1 MKKAKDR
8 INPTVNGIKP
18 SGIRKFFDV
27 AAEIPDAI
35 SLGVGE
41 PDFVTPWSVRN
52 AAVRSLQRGYT
63 SYTSNRGLKEL
74 REEIAFY
81 LSSRFNLHY
90 DFEKEIFVTVGASEA
105 IDVALRALV
114 TPGDGVL
121 VPDPSYVSYA
131 PGITL
136 AGGVPQ
142 PIRTEAKDDFKLTPQ
157 ALEKAVTDKSRVI
170 IFPYPN
176 NPTGAVMNKKE
187 TEEIAAVI
195 KKYDLTVISD
205 EIYAE
210 LTYGER
216 HVSICAGEG
225 MKERSVVISGFS
237 KAFAMTGWRLGYI
250 AAPKEISEAML
261 KIHQYVIMC
270 APTFSQYAA
279 LYALREG
286 RKDGYRD
293 VEYMR
298 EQYDM
303 RRKYLVSGLNRIGLT
318 CFEPRGAFYAFPCV
332 KSTGLSGEVFA
343 ERLLREKHVAVVPG
357 DAFGDSG
364 KDFVRCSYACS
375 LSQLKEALERIEEF
389 TRGLARC

>member
-8 INPTVNGIKP
+8 LNPAVSGIKP

-52 AAVRSLQRGYT
+52 AAIRSLQRGYT

-74 REEIAFY
+74 REEIAYY

-105 IDVALRALV
+105 IDIALRTLV
-114 TPGDGVL
+114 TQGDGVL
-121 VPDPSYVSYA
+121 VPDPSYVSYV

-142 PIRTEAKDDFKLTPQ
+142 PIKTEAADDFKLTAR
-157 ALEKAVTDKSRVI
+157 ALESAVTDKSRVL

-176 NPTGAVMNKKE
+176 NPTGAVMGKKE
-187 TEEIAAVI
+187 IDEIATVI

-216 HVSICAGEG
+216 HVSLCASDG

-237 KAFAMTGWRLGYI
+237 KAFAMTGWRLGYV

-261 KIHQYVIMC
+261 KVHQYVIMC

-279 LYALREG
+279 LYALQEG
-286 RKDGYRD
+286 RADGYRD
-293 VEYMR
+293 IEYMR

-303 RRKYLVSGLNRIGLT
+303 RRKYLVSGFNRMGLK

-332 KSTGLSGEVFA
+332 ESTGLSGESFA
-343 ERLLREKHVAVVPG
+343 ERLLKEKHVAVVPG
-357 DAFGDSG
+357 DAFGESG
-364 KDFVRCSYACS
+364 RDFIRCSYACS